1 MRRELRETSK
11 QDIQIFVRIQS
22 IGLGG
27 FNQAVDD
34 GAGSGPVWTSGEE
47 PVPSSYGERPNA
59 VFSDIVGNLAVAVF
73 QIVHQ
78 SGLLI

>member
-1 MRRELRETSK
+1 MRRELREASK

-27 FNQAVDD
+27 FNQAVGD

-47 PVPSSYGERPNA
+47 PVPSFMYLST
-59 VFSDIVGNLAVAVF
+59 
-73 QIVHQ
+73 
-78 SGLLI
+78 